1 MVVLGTDTAAPSQTA
16 ATLAGDVSA
25 HVYAP
30 NGSLW
35 VGTTGATAS
44 GQFLAKRI
52 RAVAGTYNLAVDTGG
67 DDTQAP
73 IVTLDTPDGDD
84 TLTGSVVMTA
94 TATDDTAVARVEF
107 EVDNV
112 VVGIATAP
120 NQPGMFEA
128 TWDSSGHPNGLT
140 VVRAIA
146 YDTSD
151 NSGTSESVVAVSFN
165 GSVSSVATA
174 FEFRAPVTLSDLE
187 SELMTSGLEPVAMV
201 HEAAASVG
209 GFSRGGINVLVRS
222 SHYIVRCSRTAT
234 SSVSR
239 RSPQLQCVERS
250 HQVPWVC

>member
-1 MVVLGTDTAAPSQTA
+1 MSQ
-16 ATLAGDVSA
+16 
-25 HVYAP
+25 HVYVP

-35 VGTTGATAS
+35 LGTTGATAT

-73 IVTLDTPDGDD
+73 IVALDTPDGDD
-84 TLTGSVVMTA
+84 TPTGSVVMTA

-120 NQPGMFEA
+120 NQWGMFEA

-140 VVRAIA
+140 VFRAIA

-151 NSGTSESVVAVSFN
+151 NSGTSRLDAY
-165 GSVSSVATA
+165 ATA
-174 FEFRAPVTLSDLE
+174 RLAGPPSTPVNLAPPLK
-187 SELMTSGLEPVAMV
+187 SEAPPFALPGTP
-201 HEAAASVG
+201 SV
-209 GFSRGGINVLVRS
+209 RLVSAGYGRLGRS
-222 SHYIVRCSRTAT
+222 W
-234 SSVSR
+234 
-239 RSPQLQCVERS
+239 VEDQPLTR
-250 HQVPWVC
+250 VFYAKRLR